1 MKTRSISRVDK
12 AQKVNMDGFIVD
24 QALPLP
30 QINMVNPFLLIH
42 HADAKYEAG
51 ANPKTTGVG
60 PHPHRGFIPVTFV
73 YKGEVHHRD
82 SRGNS
87 SVVKAGGTQWMH
99 SGMGVIH
106 SERPSKAFAA
116 EGGKMEI
123 IQLWI
128 NVPAAHKMVQPRYFP
143 LEAEETPEINSPDN
157 LVNVQVVTGEFGGVK
172 GPIPQ
177 FTPMVNLRITAQK
190 SGKIELPID
199 QNFNTLLYLLDGKL
213 KINGSHLAGRKE
225 LVVFD
230 NDGESI
236 QLEAEENTRAILL
249 AGVPIEEKVVSHGP
263 FVMNKDTEIMEAM
276 RDYQMGKMGVLIED
290 F

>member
-1 MKTRSISRVDK
+1 MKTRSISQIQR
-12 AQKVNMDGFIVD
+12 AQKINMGGFIVD

-30 QINMVNPFLLIH
+30 QINMVDPFLLIH

-51 ANPKTTGVG
+51 ANPKTGGVG

-99 SGMGVIH
+99 SGRGVIH
-106 SERPSKAFAA
+106 SERPSKEFAA

-128 NVPAAHKMVQPRYFP
+128 NVPAKHKMDQPKYFP
-143 LEAEETPEINSPDN
+143 LEVEDTPEVISSDK
-157 LVNVQVVTGEFGGVK
+157 LVKVKVVTGEFEGVK
-172 GPIPQ
+172 GPVPQ
-177 FTPMVNLRITAQK
+177 YTPMVNLRISAQK
-190 SGKIELPID
+190 GGKIELPID

-213 KINGSHLAGRKE
+213 KFNGNQMAGKKD
-225 LVVFD
+225 LVVFKNNGD
-230 NDGESI
+230 SVH
-236 QLEAEENTRAILL
+236 LEAEEDARLIIL
-249 AGVPIEEKVVSHGP
+249 AGLPLGEKVVSQGP
-263 FVMNKDTEIMEAM
+263 FVMNNDTEIMESM
-276 RDYQMGKMGVLIED
+276 RDYQMGKMGVLIE
-290 F
+290 